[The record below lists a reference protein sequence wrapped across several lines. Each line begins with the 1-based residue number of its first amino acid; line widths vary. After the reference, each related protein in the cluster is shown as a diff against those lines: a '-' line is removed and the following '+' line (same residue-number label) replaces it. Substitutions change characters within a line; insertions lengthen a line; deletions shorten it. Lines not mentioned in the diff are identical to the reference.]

1 MANDKAS
8 IWALLVGINDYKAT
22 DDIRTLHGCVND
34 IEAMRLFL
42 ITDLRLPP
50 ADLDTDLRTDSIT
63 RGVSPSGWAAAQAN
77 HVLLAG
83 CRDTEESHEHQAA
96 PGVIY
101 GALTFFTIEY
111 LKQLASGSSYG
122 DLHE

>member
-1 MANDKAS
+1 IPDKTLAGLIKKLAAS
-8 IWALLVGINDYKAT
+8 KGDNVSIILDSCHSGSGTRAVETGTRRIPA
-22 DDIRTLHGCVND
+22 
-34 IEAMRLFL
+34 
-42 ITDLRLPP
+42 DLRLPP

-96 PGVIY
+96 
-101 GALTFFTIEY
+101 
-111 LKQLASGSSYG
+111 
-122 DLHE
+122 